1 MTRII
6 TDAQAK
12 YAHEHSQLVS
22 GPEMRRE
29 LSNEW
34 DAYIA
39 HVRAEAWEAGCEAGV
54 RNADHRL
61 RLALDILDGRFQ
73 PTDRIGDLHGAMKRA
88 LRGDL

>member
-22 GPEMRRE
+22 GPAMRSE

-34 DAYIA
+34 DAYITN
-39 HVRAEAWEAGCEAGV
+39 VRAEAWEMGFAKGINSDRVDA
-54 RNADHRL
+54 
-61 RLALDILDGRFQ
+61 ALHETREIDLN
-73 PTDRIGDLHGAMKRA
+73 PYRIEHT
-88 LRGDL
+88 

>member
-22 GPEMRRE
+22 GPAMRRE

-39 HVRAEAWEAGCEAGV
+39 HVRAEAWEAGFERGMCFTRELDNGNHDAE
-54 RNADHRL
+54 
-61 RLALDILDGRFQ
+61 LATN
-73 PTDRIGDLHGAMKRA
+73 PHAPKESK
-88 LRGDL
+88 

>member
-39 HVRAEAWEAGCEAGV
+39 NVRAVAWEVGWSSGVAHQRAIESGEFDEANF
-54 RNADHRL
+54 RNPHR
-61 RLALDILDGRFQ
+61 A
-73 PTDRIGDLHGAMKRA
+73 T
-88 LRGDL
+88 